1 MADDNEDDDCAL
13 QGWID
18 SLTASFNHCWWSPET
33 FNPPLNQ
40 LRSDWWSSSW
50 NRKWDIKKTFLLG
63 VQKWSITWISRG
75 ADVTISAISGLFRF
89 PPDYC
94 CSQCSQCGISIG
106 DGAIIQP
113 NRSAHCPYH
122 QHHRHHRNANININL
137 VHQIHQHNIW
147 IIKHLSFIIVIIYHL
162 SCYNLIHHISAAKAW
177 KLNRLGQ
184 H

>member
-63 VQKWSITWISRG
+63 VQKWSITWITKGGGCDHKCHFRIIPFPTRLLLLPMFPMWNFYRRWSYYP
-75 ADVTISAISGLFRF
+75 AQSFCILPIPSASSSS
-89 PPDYC
+89 
-94 CSQCSQCGISIG
+94 SQCQ
-106 DGAIIQP
+106 
-113 NRSAHCPYH
+113 H
-122 QHHRHHRNANININL
+122 QHQPCSSNSSAF
-137 VHQIHQHNIW
+137 IW

-162 SCYNLIHHISAAKAW
+162 SFIML
-177 KLNRLGQ
+177 
-184 H
+184 